1 MHLRKNMKINLL
13 MYIINMNNI
22 QVDVN
27 DFTLDAPV
35 VSKIE
40 MEVME
45 MVLDSHV
52 IMVVHYLNANGN
64 LLDNKTV
71 KIEGDE
77 YNAWGDDDNY
87 ITNLVLTKLGLTKTA

>member
-1 MHLRKNMKINLL
+1 MDS
-13 MYIINMNNI
+13 I
-22 QVDVN
+22 QVDIN
-27 DFTLDAPV
+27 DVTLAAPV

-52 IMVVHYLNANGN
+52 IMVVRYLNADGN
-64 LLDNKTV
+64 LLDNKSV
-71 KIEGDE
+71 KISGAE
-77 YNAWGDDDNY
+77 YNAWGDDDSY

>member
-1 MHLRKNMKINLL
+1 MDRK
-13 MYIINMNNI
+13 I
-22 QVDVN
+22 QVDVT
-27 DFTLDAPV
+27 DFALEAPV
-35 VSKIE
+35 VTKVE

-64 LLDNKTV
+64 LLDNKFV

-77 YNAWGDDDNY
+77 YNAWGDDDSY
-87 ITNLVLTKLGLTKTA
+87 ITNLVLTKLGLTQQTV

>member
-1 MHLRKNMKINLL
+1 MS
-13 MYIINMNNI
+13 NI

-52 IMVVHYLNANGN
+52 TMVVHYLNANGN
-64 LLDNKTV
+64 SLDNKIV
-71 KIEGDE
+71 KIEGEE

-87 ITNLVLTKLGLTKTA
+87 IINLVLTKLGLAKTA